1 MIATNKLCKSFDGFD
16 IRDVSLN
23 IEAGYIYGFVGQNG
37 AGKTSTIKL
46 LMGLTNPDYGEIEYF
61 EGVSLDDAKKRIGF
75 VYDDCFFYE
84 NLSGER
90 MSKIISNFYEKWDW
104 DLFRSYC
111 QRFKLP
117 LDKKIET
124 YSKGMK
130 IKFSLACAMSH
141 CPDLLL
147 LDEPTSGLDP
157 MFRNELLSI
166 FQEYIENG
174 DKSVFFSTH
183 ITSDLEKVADYVYF
197 IDNGAIA
204 LEATCDALSENY
216 GLIKG
221 PRDILESSQVDIIG
235 LTHSKYNSKG
245 IVSDKSSASH
255 MIESGCHVEAASYE
269 DILIHYIREGQN
281 EAVTY

>member
-1 MIATNKLCKSFDGFD
+1 MISTNNLCKSFDGFD
-16 IRDVSLN
+16 IRNVSLN

-46 LMGLTNPDYGEIEYF
+46 LMGLTNADFGDIEYF
-61 EGVSLDDAKKRIGF
+61 EGISLDDAKKKIGF
-75 VYDDCFFYE
+75 VYDDCSYYE

-90 MSKIISNFYEKWDW
+90 MAKIISKFYGDWNW
-104 DLFRSYC
+104 DLFHNYC

-117 LDKKIET
+117 LNKKIEA

-130 IKFSLACAMSH
+130 VKFSLACAMCH
-141 CPDLLL
+141 CPDLLV

-157 MFRNELLSI
+157 MFRNELLGI

-197 IDNGAIA
+197 IDNGAIT
-204 LEATCDALSENY
+204 LEASCDALSENY

-221 PRDILESSQVDIIG
+221 PKEILESNKSEIIG
-235 LTHSKYNSKG
+235 LTHLKYTSKG
-245 IVSDKSSASH
+245 IVADKENVGH
-255 MIESGCHVEAASYE
+255 MIENGCLVEPASYE

-281 EAVTY
+281 EATTY